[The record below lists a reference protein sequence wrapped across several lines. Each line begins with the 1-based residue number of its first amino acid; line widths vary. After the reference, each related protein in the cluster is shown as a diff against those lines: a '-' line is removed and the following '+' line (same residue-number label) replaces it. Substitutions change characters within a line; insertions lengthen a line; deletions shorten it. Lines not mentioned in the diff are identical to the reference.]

1 MEVIFIAHFVLL
13 IWASPANS
21 QQCTDEDWTNSFAVA
36 GGSMSQCST
45 SVSYVNGPISE
56 GYGVNFEYGPGV
68 IKQARCCDVNLPYSQ
83 ESNDCYEE
91 QWWLSL
97 LTRLV

>member
-36 GGSMSQCST
+36 RDSMSQCST
-45 SVSYVNGPISE
+45 SASYVNGLISE
-56 GYGVNFEYGPGV
+56 GYGVNFQYGPGV
-68 IKQARCCDVNLPYSQ
+68 IKKARCCVVNLPYSQ
-83 ESNDCYEE
+83 ESNQCYEE
-91 QWWLSL
+91 QWWYSL
-97 LTRLV
+97 LTRFV